1 MEPKLPESQ
10 ASVLPLSV
18 GVDGGIRT
26 DSRVRG
32 GGFKSQLHPSLPK
45 WFWSSCL
52 SFLSST
58 FLICTMGILID
69 PCRITHVKCRLYP
82 GPFLVHYILHRP
94 LALLCTHLRG
104 HWVDDSEGKALTGAT
119 PFYMQHLHYHE
130 KAVIKTL
137 LQNEC
142 NVALTRK
149 PLELFIFWKNNE
161 EPNYMWA

>member
-32 GGFKSQLHPSLPK
+32 GGFKSHLHPSLPK

-82 GPFLVHYILHRP
+82 GTLHSP
-94 LALLCTHLRG
+94 QASCFALHTPPRLLSGWFWRQSINRG
-104 HWVDDSEGKALTGAT
+104 RHHSICSICII
-119 PFYMQHLHYHE
+119 M
-130 KAVIKTL
+130 
-137 LQNEC
+137 
-142 NVALTRK
+142 RK
-149 PLELFIFWKNNE
+149 PLLRPCFKMSVMLLLQENH
-161 EPNYMWA
+161 